1 MNADTARAI
10 MPTGNG
16 WEPYRTLENDER
28 LACWASQYFSAGHHR
43 RPRTDST
50 ARNPQASD
58 TAAKRQGSEDR
69 AITAL
74 SDPLR
79 EKPAPGSQFAEAGL
93 IETLEEY
100 SRGECLTGQYIQEG
114 GI

>member
-1 MNADTARAI
+1 MNAYI
-10 MPTGNG
+10 MPTGFG
-16 WEPYRTLENDER
+16 WEPYRTLDNDER
-28 LACWASQYFSAGHHR
+28 LASWEAKYYSAGHHR
-43 RPRTDST
+43 RTNST
-50 ARNPQASD
+50 ARKPQASD

-74 SDPLR
+74 SDPLKQR
-79 EKPAPGSQFAEAGL
+79 QPRGAAIADAAL

>member
-10 MPTGNG
+10 MPTGQG
-16 WEPYRTLENDER
+16 WEPYRTLSNDER
-28 LACWASQYFSAGHHR
+28 YGQWAMQYFGCGHHR
-43 RPRTDST
+43 ARNDST

-74 SDPLR
+74 SDPLSP
-79 EKPAPGSQFAEAGL
+79 KPVAQLFAEGQN

-100 SRGECLTGQYIQEG
+100 SRGECLTGQYIQEVNV
-114 GI
+114 